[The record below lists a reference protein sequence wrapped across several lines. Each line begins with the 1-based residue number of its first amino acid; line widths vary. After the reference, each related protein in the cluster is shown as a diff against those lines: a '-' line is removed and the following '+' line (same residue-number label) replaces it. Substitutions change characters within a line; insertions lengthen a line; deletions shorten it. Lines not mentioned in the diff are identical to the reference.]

1 MRAAKHV
8 DRGEVAD
15 LACRLADIP
24 SFSGEEEAAARFIA
38 EQMTS
43 LGYDEVRL
51 EEVEPGRPNAI
62 GIIKGEGSGPS
73 LMFNGHLD
81 VDPIPM
87 GYDRPLWQ
95 STIEEGNVVGVGVGN
110 MKGADA
116 AMVMA
121 GAALKRSGTRMRG
134 DLVVACVIGE
144 LQGGI
149 GTVHLL
155 DNNPLPDLAIVPEP
169 TNLQIR
175 TLHAGVLEL
184 LVTIRGK
191 SVWIGQLRQ
200 RKAVNAIEKAMTAVR
215 AIQSLELSHV
225 PHPDLPGLPR
235 VHVGAILGGLT
246 DEYHLWRPAFI
257 ADCCTL
263 ALDVRLHPRMTID
276 GVMRDLR
283 NCLDRIA
290 QDDPDFQYEIEVPPA
305 PYRKPWKAMAHY
317 MPPLELARGHPLIEV
332 TAKHHALL
340 AGTPP
345 EIGMHIPGSHAGAD
359 SGHLFSR
366 GVPCFN
372 YGPSQHSRF
381 YNTVPLAKLE
391 LGTRVLASVA
401 EDICGQTWEELD
413 FERWRLKVDDG
424 SGGRASLEAAGAGHA
439 KTKNHSDARLH

>member
-1 MRAAKHV
+1 VSAAKHV
-8 DRGEVAD
+8 DVDEVAA

-24 SFSGEEEAAARFIA
+24 SFSGDENGAAHFAA
-38 EQMTS
+38 ERMRE

-62 GIIKGEGSGPS
+62 GVIKGDGSGPTM
-73 LMFNGHLD
+73 MFNGHLD
-81 VDPIPM
+81 VDPIPV

-95 STIEEGNVVGVGVGN
+95 SVVENGEVIGVGVGN

-116 AMVMA
+116 AMIMA
-121 GAALKRSGTRMRG
+121 GAAIKRAGTRLRG

-155 DNNPLPDLAIVPEP
+155 DNNKLPDVAIVPEP

-175 TLHAGVLEL
+175 TMHAGVLEL
-184 LVTIRGK
+184 LVTVRGK
-191 SVWIGQLRQ
+191 SVWIGQLTQ
-200 RKAVNAIEKAMTAVR
+200 RKGVNAIEKAMLAVR
-215 AIQSLELSHV
+215 AIQSLKLTHE
-225 PHPDLPGLPR
+225 PHPALPGLPR
-235 VHVGAILGGLT
+235 IHVGSIMGGLT

-263 ALDVRLHPRMTID
+263 AVDVRLHPRMTID
-276 GVMRDLR
+276 SVLRDLR
-283 NCLDRIA
+283 KCLDAISRS
-290 QDDPDFQYEIEVPPA
+290 DPDFTYEIEVPPA
-305 PYRKPWKAMAHY
+305 PYRPPWRAMAHY
-317 MPPLELARGHPLIEV
+317 MPPLELPLDHPLIKM
-332 TAKHHALL
+332 TAEHHQRLSGA
-340 AGTPP
+340 APQ
-345 EIGMHIPGSHAGAD
+345 IGMHIPGSHAGAD

-381 YNTVPLAKLE
+381 YNTVPLAKLD

-401 EDICGQTWEELD
+401 EEICGQTFEQLD
-413 FERWRLKVDDG
+413 FAHSWRLPAAADASKVL
-424 SGGRASLEAAGAGHA
+424 ASM
-439 KTKNHSDARLH
+439 N